1 MEENNPLKKS
11 ATDEEIQEL
20 VAERLLINAIKR
32 RQARQNDPQ
41 SPSKNNAPAMPAT
54 TNAGRNPRA

>member
-1 MEENNPLKKS
+1 MEQNNLPKKS

-32 RQARQNDPQ
+32 RQAKQANEPQNPQ
-41 SPSKNNAPAMPAT
+41 KKNAPA
-54 TNAGRNPRA
+54 

>member
-1 MEENNPLKKS
+1 MEQNSNPKKS

-32 RQARQNDPQ
+32 RQAQQQEQ
-41 SPSKNNAPAMPAT
+41 SPPKSNAPA
-54 TNAGRNPRA
+54 